1 MYQTGNV
8 MCAQME
14 VLRKIRKKGKVNGYV
29 VDLAEAQAKDYMVMK
44 HRLDNIETDVSAIK
58 TDLAVVKSNVDLI
71 VQRMNSPVE
80 QERKDGMI
88 WREIR
93 AAIKSW
99 RGWAFIIFF
108 LICVALAGDKL
119 LQILNWLPT
128 GA

>member
-1 MYQTGNV
+1 
-8 MCAQME
+8 MCAQMD
-14 VLRKIRKKGKVNGYV
+14 VLKKIRKAGKMNGFA
-29 VDLAEAQAKDYMVMK
+29 VDLAEAQAKDYVIMK
-44 HRLDNIETDVSAIK
+44 RRLDNIESDVSKIK

-93 AAIKSW
+93 AALKSW
-99 RGWAFIIFF
+99 KGWVFIVFF
-108 LICVALAGDKL
+108 LLCVALAGDKV
-119 LQILNWLPT
+119 LQILHWIPT

>member
-1 MYQTGNV
+1 
-8 MCAQME
+8 MCAQMD
-14 VLRKIRKKGKVNGYV
+14 VLKKIRKAGKMNGFA
-29 VDLAEAQAKDYMVMK
+29 VDLAEAQAKDYVIMK
-44 HRLDNIETDVSAIK
+44 RRLDNIENDVSTIK
-58 TDLAVVKSNVDLI
+58 TDLAVVKSNVGLI

-108 LICVALAGDKL
+108 LVCVALAGDKI
-119 LQILNWLPT
+119 LQILHWIPT
-128 GA
+128 GV